1 VRRLLA
7 CLAAAAALA
16 GCGGGDGGSKEDEQP
31 AERTGAITKDPAA
44 ERVLRDAADAFTK
57 GRADMLASLQTDL
70 RQNDTKTLVDD
81 LWDLRNVIYKFDQAL
96 RRIEF
101 APGRAERI
109 SVEILEIDR
118 GAIARIHP
126 ILDAKRP
133 PPGLPD
139 AVQQA
144 ATDAAAIERKTRDL
158 IAGAG

>member
-1 VRRLLA
+1 VA
-7 CLAAAAALA
+7 VAALA
-16 GCGGGDGGSKEDEQP
+16 GCGGGGDGGGSTKSEQP

-44 ERVLRDAADAFTK
+44 ERVLRDASDAFTK

-70 RQNDTKTLVDD
+70 RQNDTQTLVDD

-101 APGRAERI
+101 APGRAERV

-118 GAIARIHP
+118 GAIARIDP
-126 ILDAKRP
+126 ILDAKEP
-133 PPGLPD
+133 PPGLAD

-158 IAGAG
+158 IAGTG